1 MEEKDSP
8 QRDKFGR
15 IVFDIAKNEELAKER
30 LKAEKTAK
38 KKKNEKIDPSSLKPL
53 NVSLE
58 HINLSRGINKR
69 KIIGE
74 NIPTDKIGNWS
85 CPICQL
91 YFKDSNVYLKH
102 LTSPEHNEKLGM
114 SLAVQP
120 ATDEEVIQRIQ
131 QWEDFYIKGIPVPP
145 LYQSGDQNDSTS
157 ALTSK
162 QLETNDNKNTQKDG
176 NSQKP
181 EQQSKDD
188 KTIDNKS
195 TEEYEYEYE
204 YVEEEEEEESVDQN

>member
-1 MEEKDSP
+1 MEEKNSP

-15 IVFDIAKNEELAKER
+15 IVFDIEKNEALAKER
-30 LKAEKTAK
+30 LKSEKAAK
-38 KKKNEKIDPSSLKPL
+38 KKKFEQKDQTSLKPL

-58 HINLSRGINKR
+58 KINLSRGINKR

-74 NIPTDKIGNWS
+74 NVPTDKIGNWS

-114 SLAVQP
+114 SLAIQP
-120 ATDEEVIQRIQ
+120 TTDEEVIQRIQ

-145 LYQSGDQNDSTS
+145 LYQSSEQENDSNQNSSSSQSMNTK
-157 ALTSK
+157 SK
-162 QLETNDNKNTQKDG
+162 HDKQKNDNLDEKQKHHEE
-176 NSQKP
+176 N
-181 EQQSKDD
+181 
-188 KTIDNKS
+188 I
-195 TEEYEYEYE
+195 EYEYEYE
-204 YVEEEEEEESVDQN
+204 YVNEEEEEEEGGGNANSHN